1 MGFEWYASY
10 DDMAPLLKELCPV
23 PAEVT
28 FLVAGCGDS
37 ELSEKLVTQLGIKQ
51 CISVDFEEEVVARMS
66 ARGVPN
72 VNYRTMDV
80 TDMKEMESGTVDFV
94 IDKGTFDALCCDE
107 LE

>member
-1 MGFEWYASY
+1 
-10 DDMAPLLKELCPV
+10 
-23 PAEVT
+23 
-28 FLVAGCGDS
+28 
-37 ELSEKLVTQLGIKQ
+37 
-51 CISVDFEEEVVARMS
+51 MS